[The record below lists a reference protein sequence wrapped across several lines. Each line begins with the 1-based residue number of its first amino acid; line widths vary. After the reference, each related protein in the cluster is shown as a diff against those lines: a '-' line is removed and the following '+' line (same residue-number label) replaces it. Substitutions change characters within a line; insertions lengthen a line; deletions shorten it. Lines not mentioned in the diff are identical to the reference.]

1 MIYMPDTQ
9 SQEKIDLLRMLGADV
24 RPVPAVP
31 YEDARN
37 YNHQARDYARAL
49 PGAVWTDQFD
59 NTANTDAHYRT
70 TGPEIW
76 AQTSGNVD
84 AFIAATG
91 TGGTLAGVGRYL
103 KEKSDGKA
111 QVWLAD
117 PPGSVLQSYVASG
130 GKLKE
135 RTGSSITEGTVKS
148 GAFFFYLVSKSFSTP
163 RLCCMW
169 SVARRNRPGTH
180 HG

>member
-1 MIYMPDTQ
+1 
-9 SQEKIDLLRMLGADV
+9 MLGADV

-31 YEDARN
+31 YDDARN
-37 YNHQARDYARAL
+37 YNHQARDFARSL
-49 PGAVWTDQFD
+49 LGAVWTDQFD

-76 AQTSGNVD
+76 AQTSGVVD

-103 KEKSDGKA
+103 KEKSGGKS

-117 PPGSVLQSYVASG
+117 PPGSVLHSYVTSG

-135 RTGSSITEGTVKS
+135 RTGSSITEGTVNERRRLFIFLFIKS
-148 GAFFFYLVSKSFSTP
+148 FFFLTPWAFFMVFVLYVL
-163 RLCCMW
+163 
-169 SVARRNRPGTH
+169 ARRNWPGTH